1 MSLFF
6 HRSFVQRFDGVV
18 QGGSRERGIGH
29 ELQPRAFHVEDF
41 PPTDVCF
48 RARLLRTD
56 VGIELFVYGLVINAE
71 VCAVVAVAVI
81 LHRPASVVRNVFKI
95 LGHDQLHAE
104 AEHVGCLFPLV
115 GHHLLVDL
123 YGSPVVDGI
132 GQVKLGRH
140 APHVVFRRHDDL
152 SFFRFVF

>member
-1 MSLFF
+1 M
-6 HRSFVQRFDGVV
+6 
-18 QGGSRERGIGH
+18 
-29 ELQPRAFHVEDF
+29 
-41 PPTDVCF
+41 
-48 RARLLRTD
+48 
-56 VGIELFVYGLVINAE
+56 
-71 VCAVVAVAVI
+71 VAVAVI

-104 AEHVGCLFPLV
+104 AEHVGCLFSLV